1 MIEIQGL
8 SLKMDEQLLLSNF
21 SLRIE
26 KGQFWAILGKNG
38 AGKTTL
44 LHTLAGLQAY
54 SQGSIT
60 IDRFELKSLEYLSRA
75 QLVSLLPQVQESSLD
90 CSVQQAVSYG
100 RYAWHK
106 NTTPNLEIITQ
117 ALGDMELTSLAK
129 KSIMALSGGELRKVE
144 LATILAQDSDVML
157 LDEPLNHLDLAFRYK
172 LMQILKELSQKKA
185 IIMVTHDIQYV
196 QQYCSHIIM
205 FCGESKV
212 FSGKIKDVLT
222 EKNLTKMLGT
232 ELPKSLLKNT

>member
-54 SQGSIT
+54 SQGSIK
-60 IDRFELKSLEYLSRA
+60 IGGFELKSLEFLTRA

-90 CSVQQAVSYG
+90 CNVQQAVSYG

-172 LMQILKELSQKKA
+172 LMQKLKELSQKKA

-212 FSGKIKDVLT
+212 LSGKIKDVLT

-232 ELPKSLLKNT
+232 ELPKLLLKNT

>member
-1 MIEIQGL
+1 MIEVQGL

-54 SQGSIT
+54 SQGSIK
-60 IDRFELKSLEYLSRA
+60 IDGFELKSLEFLTRA

-129 KSIMALSGGELRKVE
+129 KSILALSGGELRKVE

-172 LMQILKELSQKKA
+172 LMQKLKELSQKKA

-222 EKNLTKMLGT
+222 KKNLTKMLGT

>member
-21 SLRIE
+21 SMTIE

-54 SQGSIT
+54 SQGSIK
-60 IDRFELKSLEYLSRA
+60 IDGFELKNLEFLSRA

-129 KSIMALSGGELRKVE
+129 KSILALSGGELRKVE

-172 LMQILKELSQKKA
+172 LMQKLKELSQKKA

-196 QQYCSHIIM
+196 QQYCSHILM